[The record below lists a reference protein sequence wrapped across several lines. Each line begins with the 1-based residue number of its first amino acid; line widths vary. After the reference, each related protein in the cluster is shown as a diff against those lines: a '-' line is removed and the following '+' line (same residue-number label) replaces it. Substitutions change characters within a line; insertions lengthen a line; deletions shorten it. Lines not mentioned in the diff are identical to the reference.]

1 YEMNATVHDVA
12 KSAATAA
19 ESATAAD
26 ESAHHGQSVVTE
38 SVDGMYHL
46 ASEVESAAQVIA
58 ELAEDAQAIGK
69 VVDVI
74 REIAEQTNLLALNAA
89 IEAARAGEQGRGFAV
104 VADEVRS
111 LAGRTQTST
120 TEIHDMIS
128 HLQAAAIKAAKVM
141 QQGQQQ
147 ATDGVEKAARANEA
161 LETIIQQIM
170 RMNDMNTQIASAA
183 EEQSSVADEMNQN
196 LTRINMAAD
205 ETSTA
210 ADSVAATSQ
219 EIAALAMQL
228 KKAVSKFR
236 H

>member
-1 YEMNATVHDVA
+1 
-12 KSAATAA
+12 
-19 ESATAAD
+19 
-26 ESAHHGQSVVTE
+26 
-38 SVDGMYHL
+38 
-46 ASEVESAAQVIA
+46 
-58 ELAEDAQAIGK
+58 
-69 VVDVI
+69 
-74 REIAEQTNLLALNAA
+74 
-89 IEAARAGEQGRGFAV
+89 
-104 VADEVRS
+104 
-111 LAGRTQTST
+111 
-120 TEIHDMIS
+120 MIS